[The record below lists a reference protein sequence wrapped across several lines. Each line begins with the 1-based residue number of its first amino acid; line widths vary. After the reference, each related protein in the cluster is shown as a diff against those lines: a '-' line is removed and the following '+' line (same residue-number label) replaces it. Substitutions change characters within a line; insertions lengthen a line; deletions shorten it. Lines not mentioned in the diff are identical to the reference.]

1 MTPPAETFGQAI
13 GAVAIAVSVAFGIW
27 RGHKKGDGTPPPQ
40 RPPTQNETKVAL
52 EALRERI
59 DHNHALADD
68 DRREMQ
74 RQLDRIERDVGRIYD
89 RLDADAR
96 IGAALA
102 KLNGGGT

>member
-1 MTPPAETFGQAI
+1 MTPSAETFGQAL
-13 GAVAIAVSVAFGIW
+13 GAIAIAISVAFGIW
-27 RGHKKGDGTPPPQ
+27 RGHKKSDGKPPEN
-40 RPPTQNETKVAL
+40 RPPTPNETKAAL
-52 EALRERI
+52 ESLRERI

-68 DRREMQ
+68 DRRDMQ

-102 KLNGGGT
+102 KIREG

>member
-1 MTPPAETFGQAI
+1 MTPNGETIGQAI
-13 GAVAIAVSVAFGIW
+13 GAVAVMVATAYGVW
-27 RGHKKGDGTPPPQ
+27 RGHIKSDGKPPPQ
-40 RPPTQNETKVAL
+40 RPPTQNETKAAL
-52 EALRERI
+52 ESLRERI

-74 RQLDRIERDVGRIYD
+74 RQLDRIERDVSRIYD